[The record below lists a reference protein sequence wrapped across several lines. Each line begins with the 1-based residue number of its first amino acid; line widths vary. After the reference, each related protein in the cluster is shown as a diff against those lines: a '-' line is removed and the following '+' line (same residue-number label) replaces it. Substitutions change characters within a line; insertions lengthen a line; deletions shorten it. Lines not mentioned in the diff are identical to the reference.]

1 MIRFIAAILL
11 LPWVVGFAVQLPA
24 LAKSIYAEPTPLAP
38 FGVGVGLYALVW
50 ALFIRKR
57 GRGVWDTFEHELTH
71 AVFCVLLFKKV
82 RSFHADS
89 DPDHRG
95 FLGYVA
101 HEEASGFR
109 GVLITLAPYFFPTF
123 TAFLLLIRLLVADEF
138 LRYFDIVLGASFSYH
153 LISNWQE
160 FGFHQDDIR
169 RQKLFFSTVFI
180 LLANLIVIPV
190 VLIVLLKDWAS
201 VPPYLVQGVQWPYLI
216 LK

>member
-24 LAKSIYAEPTPLAP
+24 LAKSIYAEPNPLAP

-89 DPDHRG
+89 NPDHRG

-123 TAFLLLIRLLVADEF
+123 TAFLLLIRLLVAEIRF
-138 LRYFDIVLGASFSYH
+138 RQASSRLLGVRLPSAKAASICVAESPVGSPTV
-153 LISNWQE
+153 IGIQP
-160 FGFHQDDIR
+160 HQ
-169 RQKLFFSTVFI
+169 
-180 LLANLIVIPV
+180 
-190 VLIVLLKDWAS
+190 
-201 VPPYLVQGVQWPYLI
+201 
-216 LK
+216 

>member
-11 LPWVVGFAVQLPA
+11 LPWVAGFAVQLLA

-57 GRGVWDTFEHELTH
+57 GRGVWGTFEHELTH

-138 LRYFDIVLGASFSYH
+138 LRYFDLVLGASFSYH

-160 FGFHQDDIR
+160 FGFHQSDIKS
-169 RQKLFFSTVFI
+169 QTKFFSVVFI
-180 LLANLIVIPV
+180 ILANIIIIP
-190 VLIVLLKDWAS
+190 LVLLMVHQGGEA
-201 VPPYLVQGVQWPYLI
+201 VLPYLKDGFLWPYHVLR
-216 LK
+216 